1 MATTLLD
8 QARWG
13 KDAKASRYNVLLFG
27 FPGSGKTT
35 LAAGAPRPLVI
46 EVDENGH
53 VVLDTPELRDH
64 ARYFYLRDFGK
75 VAQLVRLLAKDP
87 LLQEIDTIVVDTFT
101 ELQTLDRLSRLTGD
115 LLLDTSW
122 RFDENIYQ
130 NNNFTSLV
138 LLREIL
144 KLGKNTI
151 VICHLEEKD
160 EGENR
165 KKDIHLRA
173 ALSPKVLQGTM
184 ASMDGVFFLS
194 ATGQNRRLR
203 VEATTQL
210 MTKTRVKFPKGE
222 FVNPK
227 WSDLEPYLNKI
238 LKTKNT
244 ETTEKEEQ
252 SDEHVQ

>member
-1 MATTLLD
+1 MTTLLE

-13 KDAKASRYNVLLFG
+13 RDAKASRYNILLFG

-35 LAAGAPRPLVI
+35 LAAGAPKPLVI

-75 VAQLVRLLAKDP
+75 VAQFVRLLAKDP
-87 LLQEIDTIVVDTFT
+87 LLQDIETIVVDTFT

-122 RFDENIYQ
+122 RFNEDIYQ

-138 LLREIL
+138 LLKEIM

-151 VICHLEEKD
+151 VVCHLTEKD
-160 EGENR
+160 ESETR
-165 KKDIHLRA
+165 KKDIHMRA
-173 ALSPKVLQGTM
+173 ALSPGVLQPTM
-184 ASMDGVFFLS
+184 AAMDGVFFLS
-194 ATGQNRRLR
+194 ASGNNRRLR
-203 VEATTQL
+203 VDPTAQL
-210 MTKTRVKFPKGE
+210 MTKTRVKFPRGE
-222 FVNPK
+222 FTNPK
-227 WSDLEPYLNKI
+227 WSDLEPYLNTIIKA
-238 LKTKNT
+238 KK
-244 ETTEKEEQ
+244 EKEVEKTN
-252 SDEHVQ
+252 E